1 MCVIVLQFYLFAT
14 RKSIV
19 MKTDIIS
26 TRVDYRMKT
35 EFTHVCEEIGLS
47 PSQAIKLFA
56 KAVINYG
63 GIPFELKTKQ
73 PNRITV
79 QAIQELEEGK
89 GHTVKGTLELFDDLQ
104 IKLKNA

>member
-1 MCVIVLQFYLFAT
+1 
-14 RKSIV
+14 
-19 MKTDIIS
+19 MKTDTIS
-26 TRVDYRMKT
+26 IRIDHGMKT

-47 PSQAIKLFA
+47 PSQAIKLFT

-73 PNRITV
+73 PNKITV

-89 GHTVKGTLELFDDLQ
+89 GLKTNSTSGLFNDLQ
-104 IKLKNA
+104 VKLENA

>member
-1 MCVIVLQFYLFAT
+1 
-14 RKSIV
+14 
-19 MKTDIIS
+19 
-26 TRVDYRMKT
+26 MKT

-73 PNRITV
+73 PNMITV

-89 GHTVKGTLELFDDLQ
+89 GHNVGGTAELFNELQ
-104 IKLKNA
+104 VKLKNA